1 MGLVGL
7 GPSWQSR
14 HRPALKALSS
24 RFEVRAVCD
33 PVAHR
38 AAQVACELKARSVD
52 GFRTLVGADDIDA
65 VLMLSGRWFGALP
78 ILAACD
84 AGKAVYCGASVEM
97 PDDEARLLRSRV
109 LQSGVAFMAELPHRL
124 APATIRLKELIATRL
139 GPPKL
144 LFCNERHAAPDPKG
158 SPFSSDNGS
167 GNGSVSHTR
176 RLIEMV
182 DWCRYVAGT
191 EAKSVTGLRHA
202 TPHSAEREDYSL
214 VTIEFAPSQAPS
226 SPSEQ
231 KPVAQIA
238 CGGYVPSGWSE
249 AAAFRRP
256 ADMQVVCERG
266 MAFLDLP
273 NRLVWFDD
281 AGQHTESLENER
293 PVGEQ
298 LLMQFHRSVASLV
311 LRPSSLEDAIRALSI
326 VMAAQ
331 QSAEEG
337 RRVEITREV

>member
-7 GPSWQSR
+7 GPSWQTR
-14 HRPALKALSS
+14 HRPALNALGA
-24 RFEVRAVCD
+24 RYEVRAVCD

-38 AAQVACELKARSVD
+38 AAQVARELNARHVD
-52 GFRTLVGADDIDA
+52 GFRALVTGGDIDA

-84 AGKAVYCGASVEM
+84 AGKAIYCGASVEM
-97 PDDEARLLRSRV
+97 PDAEARHLRSRV
-109 LQSGVAFMAELPHRL
+109 QQSGIAFMAELPHRL
-124 APATIRLKELIATRL
+124 APATVRLKELIATRL
-139 GPPKL
+139 GAPKL
-144 LFCNERHAAPDPKG
+144 LFCNERHAAPDLSPDALPAG
-158 SPFSSDNGS
+158 SNQILA
-167 GNGSVSHTR
+167 SHTR

-191 EAKSVTGLRHA
+191 EATNVTGLRHA
-202 TPHSAEREDYSL
+202 TPQGAEREDYSL
-214 VTIEFAPSQAPS
+214 VTIEFAPNQNNA
-226 SPSEQ
+226 EQ
-231 KPVAQIA
+231 KPIAQIA
-238 CGGYVPSGWSE
+238 CGGYVPSGWSD

-256 ADMQVVCERG
+256 ADLQVVCERG

-273 NRLVWFDD
+273 NRLVWFDE
-281 AGQHTESLENER
+281 AGQHTESLDNER

-331 QSAEEG
+331 QSADEG
-337 RRVEITREV
+337 RRVEIVGEA